1 MLQRI
6 RVRNYAIIDEVSIE
20 FDPHFN
26 IITGE
31 TGAGKSILLGA
42 LGLILGNRAD
52 SKTFF
57 NTEEKCIV
65 EAEFSI
71 GSYSLHPWFEAN
83 DLDYEDLTLIRREI
97 QPAGKNRTFINDTPV
112 TLQQLQEFTQQL
124 IDIHQQFSLYDIQK
138 PAYQLMLFD
147 AYSGNKVL
155 MGQYSELYRN
165 YIALGRTLKE
175 LQEERQKSLREA
187 DYLAFQLEELNSVDF
202 VNMDQ
207 DALEEELNMIDHAGT
222 IKSTAGAAYVALYDD
237 DNNIISAIEDILN
250 SFGPITAV
258 SPRIK
263 EVVDRLQSSRI
274 ELREL
279 AEDINRLAEST
290 EIDEERAA
298 EIRESL
304 DQLYKLQSKHQV
316 GDIAGLVALKEEID
330 GKLNNYSKV
339 DDDIVRIEQEMS
351 HHEEVL
357 NRMAESLSESR
368 KSHIHDFIDTLKGL
382 LSDLGMPHATFVIE
396 MEPSTTL
403 TPSGKDAIRF
413 LFAAN
418 KGGQPAA
425 IKDVASGGE
434 ISRLTLSIK
443 SMVAA
448 AIPLP
453 SLIFDEI
460 DTGLGGEIAL
470 KMAEIMREMARE
482 HQLIAIT
489 HSPQLASKAD
499 KHFFV
504 YKEIEDNNTFTR
516 IKELSLDERIENIAI
531 MLSTKPPT
539 KAAVENARELLERK

>member
-368 KSHIHDFIDTLKGL
+368 KSHIPDFIDTLKGL

-396 MEPSTTL
+396 MEPSTAL

>member
-396 MEPSTTL
+396 MEPSTAL

>member
-57 NTEEKCIV
+57 NTNEKCVV

-71 GSYSLHPWFEAN
+71 GSYNLRTWFEDN

-155 MGQYSELYRN
+155 MGQYSELYRK
-165 YIALGRTLKE
+165 YLALGRTLKE

-187 DYLAFQLEELNSVDF
+187 DYLAFQLEELTSVDF
-202 VNMDQ
+202 ANMDQ
-207 DALEEELNMIDHAGT
+207 EALESELNMIDHAGT

-237 DNNIISAIEDILN
+237 DRNIVAAIEDILN
-250 SFGPITAV
+250 SFGPISTV

-263 EVVDRLQSSRI
+263 EVVERLQSSKI

-279 AEDINRLAEST
+279 AEDVNRLAEST

-316 GDIAGLVALKEEID
+316 ADIAGLIVLKEEME
-330 GKLNNYSKV
+330 GRLNNYSKV
-339 DDDIVRIEQEMS
+339 DDDIVRIEQDMS
-351 HHEEVL
+351 RHEEEL
-357 NRMAESLSESR
+357 NKLAERLSETRKIHISR
-368 KSHIHDFIDTLKGL
+368 FIDTLQGL
-382 LSDLGMPHATFVIE
+382 LSGLGMPHATFVIE
-396 MEPSTTL
+396 MEPSEAL

-418 KGGQPAA
+418 KGGQPAP

-470 KMAEIMREMARE
+470 KMAEIMRDMARE

-499 KHFFV
+499 KHLFV
-504 YKEIEDNNTFTR
+504 YKEIEGNNTFTR

>member
-499 KHFFV
+499 KHLFV

>member
-1 MLQRI
+1 
-6 RVRNYAIIDEVSIE
+6 
-20 FDPHFN
+20 
-26 IITGE
+26 
-31 TGAGKSILLGA
+31 
-42 LGLILGNRAD
+42 
-52 SKTFF
+52 
-57 NTEEKCIV
+57 
-65 EAEFSI
+65 
-71 GSYSLHPWFEAN
+71 
-83 DLDYEDLTLIRREI
+83 
-97 QPAGKNRTFINDTPV
+97 
-112 TLQQLQEFTQQL
+112 
-124 IDIHQQFSLYDIQK
+124 
-138 PAYQLMLFD
+138 
-147 AYSGNKVL
+147 
-155 MGQYSELYRN
+155 
-165 YIALGRTLKE
+165 
-175 LQEERQKSLREA
+175 
-187 DYLAFQLEELNSVDF
+187 
-202 VNMDQ
+202 
-207 DALEEELNMIDHAGT
+207 
-222 IKSTAGAAYVALYDD
+222 
-237 DNNIISAIEDILN
+237 
-250 SFGPITAV
+250 
-258 SPRIK
+258 
-263 EVVDRLQSSRI
+263 
-274 ELREL
+274 
-279 AEDINRLAEST
+279 
-290 EIDEERAA
+290 
-298 EIRESL
+298 
-304 DQLYKLQSKHQV
+304 
-316 GDIAGLVALKEEID
+316 
-330 GKLNNYSKV
+330 
-339 DDDIVRIEQEMS
+339 EMS

-368 KSHIHDFIDTLKGL
+368 KSHIPDFIDTLKGL

-396 MEPSTTL
+396 MEPSTAL

>member
-155 MGQYSELYRN
+155 MGQYSELYRK

-368 KSHIHDFIDTLKGL
+368 KSHIPDFIDTLKGL

-499 KHFFV
+499 KHLFV

>member
-155 MGQYSELYRN
+155 MGQYSELYRK

-368 KSHIHDFIDTLKGL
+368 KSHIPDFIDTLKGL

-396 MEPSTTL
+396 MEPSTAL